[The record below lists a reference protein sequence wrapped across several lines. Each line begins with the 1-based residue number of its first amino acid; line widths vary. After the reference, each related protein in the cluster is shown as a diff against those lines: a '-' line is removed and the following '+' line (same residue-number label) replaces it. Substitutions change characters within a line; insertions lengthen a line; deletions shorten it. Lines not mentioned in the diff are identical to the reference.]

1 MHLANRT
8 EWMKPSATVNTSTRA
23 KEMKAKGIDII
34 NLSAGEPDFD
44 TPDYIKQ
51 KAIEALNLG
60 HTKYT
65 PPSGIAD
72 LKMAVSEKF
81 KNDNNLSFALDEICI
96 TCGAKLGIYN
106 ALQILVDPGDEVIIP
121 SPYWVSYPTQVELAG
136 GKPVILPLE
145 DDLLIDIEKLKK
157 AVTKRTRAII
167 ICSPSNPSGMIYS
180 RELLEAIASICIKN
194 NIFVISDEIYEKLT
208 YDGVKHI
215 SIANVNPDIKN
226 LSLIANGFSKSYAMT
241 GWRVGYMAAPKEF
254 IQKMTSLQAQQLTG
268 LPSFIQEACVTAL
281 TKGNGDIERMRSEFE
296 KRRNL
301 IFDLVSSIPH
311 VKVHKPQGAF
321 YLLPDM
327 REIIELSGSRSIKSS
342 NYLTEHILTTAH
354 VALVSGEPFGAPGYI
369 RISYASSEED
379 IKEAVQ
385 RLTVAL
391 NHLK

>member
-1 MHLANRT
+1 
-8 EWMKPSATVNTSTRA
+8 
-23 KEMKAKGIDII
+23 
-34 NLSAGEPDFD
+34 
-44 TPDYIKQ
+44 
-51 KAIEALNLG
+51 
-60 HTKYT
+60 
-65 PPSGIAD
+65 
-72 LKMAVSEKF
+72 
-81 KNDNNLSFALDEICI
+81 
-96 TCGAKLGIYN
+96 
-106 ALQILVDPGDEVIIP
+106 
-121 SPYWVSYPTQVELAG
+121 
-136 GKPVILPLE
+136 
-145 DDLLIDIEKLKK
+145 
-157 AVTKRTRAII
+157 
-167 ICSPSNPSGMIYS
+167 
-180 RELLEAIASICIKN
+180 
-194 NIFVISDEIYEKLT
+194 
-208 YDGVKHI
+208 
-215 SIANVNPDIKN
+215 
-226 LSLIANGFSKSYAMT
+226 
-241 GWRVGYMAAPKEF
+241 MAAPKEF